1 MIVSFAPLIRFGLG
15 ESCAGLEVEVVAVAL
30 GATVVSVLVFLFSTG
45 LLLLRASII
54 LLIAALFS
62 RSSSSSSS

>member
-1 MIVSFAPLIRFGLG
+1 MAVSFAPLVRFGLG
-15 ESCAGLEVEVVAVAL
+15 ESCAGLEVEVAAVAS
-30 GATVVSVLVFLFSTG
+30 GVIVVSVLVFLFNTG

-62 RSSSSSSS
+62 RSSSSSSF